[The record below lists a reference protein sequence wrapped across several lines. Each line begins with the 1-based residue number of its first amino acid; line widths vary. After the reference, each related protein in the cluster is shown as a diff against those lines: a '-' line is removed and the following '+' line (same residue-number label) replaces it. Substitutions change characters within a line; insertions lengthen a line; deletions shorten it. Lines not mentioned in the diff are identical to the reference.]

1 MKQKELKRLRRS
13 DLLEL
18 LLELSREN
26 DKLRKDNH
34 ELKQQLNDRTV
45 AIENTGSLAEAALQ
59 LNGVFEA
66 AQKACDQYV
75 QNVQSRS
82 ENIELYCRQKM
93 EETQKKCDEMLAAA
107 RQQAQRHPADHQSG
121 GQSDTLKWLSDIM
134 DGKEHL

>member
-34 ELKQQLNDRTV
+34 DLKQQLNDRTV
-45 AIENTGSLAEAALQ
+45 TIENSGSLAEAALQ

-75 QNVQSRS
+75 QNIQSRS
-82 ENIELYCRQKM
+82 ENIELYCRRKI

-107 RQQAQRHPADHQSG
+107 QQQAQHHRADQPAD
-121 GQSDTLKWLSDIM
+121 DTLKWLSDIM
-134 DGKEHL
+134 DGKELL